1 MLWNKLLSVLVLSS
15 AILTNAQADD
25 IQLGQPGYGGTG
37 CPAGSV
43 SATLS
48 PDNKSLSL
56 IFDGFVAEAG
66 PSSRRTIDRKTCN
79 LAIPLH
85 VPHGLSVSIIAVD
98 YRGYI
103 GLPSNRASA
112 TFSAEYFFAGA
123 MGPRISRNFYGP
135 TDQEYLFQNV
145 LGLQAAVW
153 SPCGADVNM
162 RVNSSML
169 VRNSGPG
176 DALASVDSADIS
188 AGLIYQLAWRTCM

>member
-15 AILTNAQADD
+15 VIASVAHADD

-56 IFDGFVAEAG
+56 IFDSFVAEAG
-66 PSSRRTIDRKTCN
+66 TSARRTLDRKSCN
-79 LAIPLH
+79 VAIPIH
-85 VPHGLSVSIIAVD
+85 IPHGLSVSVIGVD

-112 TFSAEYFFAGA
+112 TLTAEYFFAGFQ
-123 MGPRISRNFYGP
+123 GPRFTRNFFGP
-135 TDQEYLFQNV
+135 TDQEYLFQNQ
-145 LGLQAAVW
+145 LGVQAVVW
-153 SPCGADVNM
+153 SPCGADLNM
-162 RVNSSML
+162 RVNSSLL
-169 VRNSGPG
+169 VKNMGPG
-176 DALASVDSADIS
+176 DALASVDSADIN
-188 AGLIYQLAWRTCM
+188 AGLVYQLAWRSCM

>member
-56 IFDGFVAEAG
+56 IFDSFVAEAG
-66 PSSRRTIDRKTCN
+66 PSSRRTLDRKTCN
-79 LAIPLH
+79 LAIPIH
-85 VPHGLSVSIIAVD
+85 IPQGLSVSIISVD
-98 YRGYI
+98 YRGYV

-112 TFSAEYFFAGA
+112 TLTAEYFFAGFQ
-123 MGPRISRNFYGP
+123 GPRFTKNFFGA
-135 TDQEYLFQNV
+135 TDTDYLFQNM
-145 LGLQAAVW
+145 LGVQAIVW

-169 VRNSGPG
+169 VKNSGQG
-176 DALASVDSADIS
+176 DALASVDSADIN
-188 AGLIYQLAWRTCM
+188 AGLVYQLAWRSCM